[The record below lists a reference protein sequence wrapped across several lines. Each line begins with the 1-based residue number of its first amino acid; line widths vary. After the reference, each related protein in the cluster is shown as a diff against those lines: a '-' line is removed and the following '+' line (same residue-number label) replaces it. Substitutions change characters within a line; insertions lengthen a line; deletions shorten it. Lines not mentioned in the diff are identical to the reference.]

1 MVPESNAGH
10 MKSISFSPFS
20 LHLFKH
26 FYRYANRGSY
36 DKAITDFEAA
46 LKERPNHANATNYLS
61 ETLVAY
67 AKQ

>member
-1 MVPESNAGH
+1 VVDFWRVSNFH
-10 MKSISFSPFS
+10 LSPFDY
-20 LHLFKH
+20 FNV
-26 FYRYANRGSY
+26 FRYANRGSY